1 MSFVDPVGEDF
12 DCEKT
17 QQTFERIR
25 EVFEIQ
31 EIPLIYRYLAVVPAL
46 LQDFFMNFRKYVA
59 GNGKLDPRTRLLI
72 ATAVA
77 GNSGVLMLVQYL
89 ETLSAARGVTRTQM
103 TEAIAVASANSMY
116 NSLFKFRDLSG
127 SGVFDGM
134 GVGLRA
140 HTFTGTS
147 LDAQTVELINIS
159 LSNINGCKPCTSGH
173 VLKAQELK
181 VSDEAIYEAI
191 QCAST
196 IVSGA
201 QFLRSIGVA

>member
-1 MSFVDPVGEDF
+1 
-12 DCEKT
+12 
-17 QQTFERIR
+17 
-25 EVFEIQ
+25 
-31 EIPLIYRYLAVVPAL
+31 
-46 LQDFFMNFRKYVA
+46 MNFRKYVV
-59 GNGKLDPRTRLLI
+59 GSGKLDQKTKLLI

-77 GNSGVLMLVQYL
+77 GNSGVPLLVNYL
-89 ETLSAARGVTRTQM
+89 ETLSSVRGISRTQLV
-103 TEAIAVASANSMY
+103 EAMAVASANSMY

-127 SGVFDGM
+127 SGVFEGM

-173 VLKAQELK
+173 VLKAQELN